1 MKKKGYYHRKKHI
14 VRILMAVSMIC
25 IMTASAI
32 TPTFAATAR
41 ATTMKLEKTEGQVTL
56 KTQNGSVRK
65 ITNGM
70 RLLNGHTLAT
80 AKASYAYINLD
91 NSKAVKLDQNSSA
104 TLRQNG
110 KSLELLVKNG
120 SLFFNVS
127 KPLTGKENMNIRT
140 STMVTGIRG
149 TCGVVEKISQRRSKL
164 HLLEGQVTLGTGSN
178 ATTIYGGQTATVIL
192 QSKQESGDPDQ
203 PGGTD
208 KPGDTEKPE
217 KDVIQKI
224 LVDTLTEENVPTFAI
239 EEIISNPTLQG
250 KIEKTTD
257 LKIKKLEEILE
268 EIKKAEEEKQE
279 EEKQEEE
286 QKTEETMT
294 PSGGS
299 SLGGSSSTPG
309 TPNSTSTT
317 LSGIVSAAAIN
328 AALTANSTVTV
339 GAGTTDVATEMILEA
354 DVTIPAGKTLIVEYS
369 EVTGSGQIDVG
380 AGTLVDIGGMLSDGK
395 IKDENTSLL
404 CVVGDAWIYASEL
417 NAQVAGYLKQLAQT
431 TVVTA
436 RFEKNASVKSDIS
449 LSGSPSEMVLN
460 MGEHTLTLKSGTL
473 TLNANVGINGSGAA
487 TVQLNGGNLVM
498 QGMSTSQNAVISND
512 SGGYAIACS
521 SGAVNWTDKGMRVV
535 ASGAVN
541 NSVSNAIQG
550 ATLKQ
555 DELTAILPS
564 YVTIVDGG
572 LEWNTQGLGMLAYL
586 PSEFDSPSVL
596 ISVLRINA
604 ALQAYPTV
612 TVSAA
617 CSMNVKGV
625 PVRIPSGK
633 TLNISSKA
641 TESGSDQYSGGF
653 AIVEGSGI
661 VLENGA
667 TLHVSGMI
675 YGQGTIENASSGSTA
690 KINVDNGGTIMAN
703 TIQLKG
709 GGIENAG
716 VIDVGTMSAIGSGTI
731 QNSKLIKTQSYTGSG
746 YTYSETTGSVLICN
760 TNLTSNLNKT
770 SLLVTATASGSD
782 MATQQYFYA
791 RELNPLMADRINNI
805 KTTAGGDFK
814 EKGAS
819 AWAFAKDAVVN
830 SAISIDFAGAN
841 VELGTHQMTIAAKG
855 VELNNV
861 GNMTG
866 SGKAVIYLTGAG
878 SLTLGG
884 SVKGTI
890 SNINEAEPYYALAAS
905 DDILKSQEKHLFWE
919 NENLTISSVGSN
931 DDPSNQHIIQGCST
945 GENGNIISPG
955 WLKCKDGYSMNV
967 MSGTACLSK
976 I

>member
-1 MKKKGYYHRKKHI
+1 MKKKGYCHRKKHI

-25 IMTASAI
+25 IMMASAI

-41 ATTMKLEKTEGQVTL
+41 ATTMKLEKAEGQVTL

-208 KPGDTEKPE
+208 KPGDTDKPE

-224 LVDTLTEENVPTFAI
+224 LVDTLTEENVPAFAI

-257 LKIKKLEEILE
+257 LKIKKLEEVLE

-286 QKTEETMT
+286 KKPEETT
-294 PSGGS
+294 S
-299 SLGGSSSTPG
+299 SGGSSSTPSVPVV
-309 TPNSTSTT
+309 TDAT
-317 LSGIVSAAAIN
+317 LTGSVSAAAIN
-328 AALTANSTVTV
+328 AALASYNKVTI
-339 GAGTTDVATEMILEA
+339 AMDAKTELEA
-354 DVTIPAGKTLIVEYS
+354 DVTIPAGKTLIVTGGVQ
-369 EVTGSGQIDVG
+369 VTG
-380 AGTLVDIGGMLSDGK
+380 DGK
-395 IKDENTSLL
+395 IN
-404 CVVGDAWIYASEL
+404 VGDGTLIDQTREIRSHIMGESVALLATYGLETTDSLVGGIVYAKEL
-417 NAQVAGYLKQLAQT
+417 NGQVSAYLNQLAQT
-431 TVVTA
+431 TAVRA
-436 RFEKNASVKSDIS
+436 DFEKDASVKSNIS
-449 LSGSPSEMVLN
+449 LSGASHNILLN
-460 MGEHTLTLKSGTL
+460 MNSYILTLESGTL
-473 TLNANVGINGSGAA
+473 TLNSNVGINGSGTA

-498 QGMSTSQNAVISND
+498 QGTSTSSNAVIKNKSSN
-512 SGGYAIACS
+512 GYAIACS

-535 ASGAVN
+535 ASGADN

-550 ATLKQ
+550 ANLKEDQ
-555 DELTAILPS
+555 LTPVLPS
-564 YVTIVDGG
+564 YVTIADGG
-572 LEWNTQGLGMLAYL
+572 LEWNTDTLSFL
-586 PSEFDSPSVL
+586 PSEFVNANEW
-596 ISVLRINA
+596 ISCHRINA

-612 TVSAA
+612 TV
-617 CSMNVKGV
+617 GV
-625 PVRIPSGK
+625 SLTLNSNDTITIPSGRA
-633 TLNISSKA
+633 LNIAAKETPTGA
-641 TESGSDQYSGGF
+641 NQYSGG
-653 AIVEGSGI
+653 VYLLSGAKI
-661 VLENGA
+661 ILEDGA
-667 TLHVSGMI
+667 SLVVSGTI
-675 YGQGTIENASSGSTA
+675 SGNGTIENTDAMLKVEA
-690 KINVDNGGTIMAN
+690 GGTVRAD
-703 TIQLKG
+703 TLKLMG
-709 GGIENAG
+709 GNIDNAG
-716 VIDVGTMSAIGSGTI
+716 IIDVGTISTAGIGTI
-731 QNSKLIKTQSYTGSG
+731 NNYNLIKTQNYTGTG
-746 YTYSETTGSVLICN
+746 YTYSETNGSVLICN
-760 TNLTSNLNKT
+760 NDLRSSLGNA
-770 SLLVTATASGSD
+770 SLLVTATASNSD
-782 MATQQYFYA
+782 MVALQYFYA
-791 RELNPLMADRINNI
+791 KELNSLMAQRINDI
-805 KTTAGGDFK
+805 KTTAGGDFE

-819 AWAFAKDAVVN
+819 SWTFSKDAVVN
-830 SAISIDFAGAN
+830 SAISIDFAGAAIAM
-841 VELGTHQMTIAAKG
+841 ETHQMTIAANG

-878 SLTLGG
+878 TLTLNGDETADKRSITNTYTGTDAHYVISVDANILSNGKDRVMWKDVNLQMKADTPG
-884 SVKGTI
+884 ST
-890 SNINEAEPYYALAAS
+890 SEY
-905 DDILKSQEKHLFWE
+905 
-919 NENLTISSVGSN
+919 
-931 DDPSNQHIIQGCST
+931 IIQGYYVGGST
-945 GENGNIISPG
+945 QPAYVTPS
-955 WLKCKDGYSMNV
+955 
-967 MSGTACLSK
+967 LS
-976 I
+976 IASEAGIAFIQQ